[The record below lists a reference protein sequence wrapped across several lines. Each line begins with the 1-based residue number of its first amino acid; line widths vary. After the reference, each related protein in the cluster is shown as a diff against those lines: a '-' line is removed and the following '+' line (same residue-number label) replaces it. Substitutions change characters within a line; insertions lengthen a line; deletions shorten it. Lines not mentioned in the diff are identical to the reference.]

1 MDTPRLLYRYRA
13 PTIQEITNLSDA
25 KLWFSSPSRFN
36 DPFDCAY
43 DIAID
48 DLSRADCARVLER
61 IPNAR
66 YNAASIAGLTD
77 EQVSEQSKRGL
88 ESAIAG
94 SLVCVKGV
102 CCFSEF
108 YDDILMWGHYSAG
121 HYGLC
126 LEFDT
131 TSEPMFEKIRQV
143 RYSEDLPRLG
153 VETFTDEEFE
163 QIMGLLLTKSIHW
176 QYEKEWRVLHTKG
189 DFLYG
194 YDRASLTGIYFGAKM
209 PTEQMIMIAS
219 LLRETD
225 TKLYQ
230 MKIGKSRFELTAEP
244 LSPITY
250 IEYRKP
256 SV

>member
-1 MDTPRLLYRYRA
+1 MDTPRFLYRYRA

-48 DLSRADCARVLER
+48 DLSREDCARVLER
-61 IPNAR
+61 ISGGR

-77 EQVSEQSKRGL
+77 EQVTEQSKQGL
-88 ESAIAG
+88 KSAIAG
-94 SLVCVKGV
+94 NLPSVKGV
-102 CCFSEF
+102 CCFSEIPN
-108 YDDILMWGHYSAG
+108 DILMWGHYCAG
-121 HYGLC
+121 HYGFC

-131 TSEPMFEKIRQV
+131 TSDPMFEKVRQV
-143 RYSEDLPRLG
+143 RYSDDLPRLG
-153 VETFTDEEFE
+153 VETFTSGDFE
-163 QIMGLLLTKSIHW
+163 QIMGLLLTKSTHW
-176 QYEKEWRVLHTKG
+176 QYEKEWRVLHKQG

-194 YDRASLTGIYFGAKM
+194 YERASLTGVYFGAKM
-209 PTEQMIMIAS
+209 PTEQITMIAS

-230 MKIGKSRFELTAEP
+230 MKISKSRFELTAEP
-244 LSPITY
+244 QTITW
-250 IEYRKP
+250 IDYRKRP
-256 SV
+256 G